1 MRDLENSTTRL
12 GELLRSFQSD
22 VCPAYQT
29 FDLPAEE
36 AARVRRKAA
45 ATKKTEETID
55 QPKGKQKAME
65 SGSKKLRTFNLNT
78 YKIHAL
84 GSYAEAIRLY
94 GSPDN
99 YNSQT
104 VCNSFY
110 SESSKTQITLYHL
123 DSHLLQGE
131 LEHRR
136 GKRFFQSVRKG
147 KHAIL
152 GIGLQVRRQRLM
164 HRLKERQK
172 SQEKHLAQAAGSSQH
187 ATDTGTSLASADDL
201 PTVPFEETETLPPT
215 LPSQHYHISADKRQ
229 KVQVSQW
236 LHRNQA
242 DPAVKVCCL
251 SYSGCSVGEIEPS
264 LGFLTTSQES
274 PLISIAWL

>member
-1 MRDLENSTTRL
+1 VRDLENSTTRL

-45 ATKKTEETID
+45 AAKKMEEAID
-55 QPKGKQKAME
+55 QAKGKQKAME
-65 SGSKKLRTFNLNT
+65 SGSKKHRTFNLNT
-78 YKIHAL
+78 YKVHAL
-84 GSYAEAIRLY
+84 GSYAEAIQLY

-104 VCNSFY
+104 VCNS
-110 SESSKTQITLYHL
+110 ESKTQITPYNL

-164 HRLKERQK
+164 H
-172 SQEKHLAQAAGSSQH
+172 
-187 ATDTGTSLASADDL
+187 
-201 PTVPFEETETLPPT
+201 
-215 LPSQHYHISADKRQ
+215 
-229 KVQVSQW
+229 
-236 LHRNQA
+236 
-242 DPAVKVCCL
+242 
-251 SYSGCSVGEIEPS
+251 
-264 LGFLTTSQES
+264 
-274 PLISIAWL
+274 